1 MKLTLEEALKQ
12 TERHGT
18 YLIKISDR
26 WREGADLS
34 SRLRNTAE
42 LLIALAERME
52 SKPPIGPKPQTVEV
66 GGGRDI
72 HPFWE

>member
-34 SRLRNTAE
+34 SRLQNTAE
-42 LLIALAERME
+42 LLIALAKRME
-52 SKPPIGPKPQTVEV
+52 PKPAS
-66 GGGRDI
+66 
-72 HPFWE
+72 